1 MTFET
6 DTKIKCCVD
15 QLRSPSISNQSFAV
29 PRLVATGQQLT
40 HALQQSRGSVEIAGQ
55 ACSSPS
61 NAFASFRSSVSKP
74 SVNQP

>member
-1 MTFET
+1 MPASEKPTHF
-6 DTKIKCCVD
+6 
-15 QLRSPSISNQSFAV
+15 Q
-29 PRLVATGQQLT
+29 T

-55 ACSSPS
+55 AFSSSS